1 MINLKELFK
10 SNMLDSIK
18 SSLENFEC
26 SLNPDVEK
34 FLKLNA
40 IEFTKKNQSITYLV
54 FENEAKDLLGYFTL
68 TVKPVSIFVN
78 QFSNTQIRRISRIG
92 KIDEDNNTFVLSA
105 FLIAQLGK
113 NYCEG
118 INSKISGEKLMGL
131 ALQKI
136 RHVQNMI
143 GGMVVFVEA
152 DNKKKLLDFYIKK
165 NKFCIVNMMEKSDST
180 NGLIKMLKVL

>member
-1 MINLKELFK
+1 MINLKELFE

-54 FENEAKDLLGYFTL
+54 FENETKDLLGYFTL

-113 NYCEG
+113 N
-118 INSKISGEKLMGL
+118 
-131 ALQKI
+131 
-136 RHVQNMI
+136 
-143 GGMVVFVEA
+143 
-152 DNKKKLLDFYIKK
+152 
-165 NKFCIVNMMEKSDST
+165 IV
-180 NGLIKMLKVL
+180 KV